1 MDDPVQVDNDFAVDQ
16 GIIDETNKPGILGSK
31 GVMMPPLSTLSL
43 GLWIITVDSVFITD
57 SKTLGFDVINS
68 ILSLLHV

>member
-1 MDDPVQVDNDFAVDQ
+1 MDDPAQVDKALAVESGKLQ
-16 GIIDETNKPGILGSK
+16 SLAFSGSK

-43 GLWIITVDSVFITD
+43 GLWIMTIDSVFITD
-57 SKTLGFDVINS
+57 SKTLGFEVINY